1 MDLVNI
7 IKRPI
12 LSEKSTLQTERF
24 NQVSFEVSPD
34 ATKTQIRHAVEEFFK
49 VKVTAVN
56 TVLVPGPRY
65 RTRVGERKG
74 APWKKAIVTLKE
86 GEKIEFFKGV

>member
-1 MDLVNI
+1 MNFSRDQSQEA
-7 IKRPI
+7 PI
-12 LSEKSTLQTERF
+12 FRTWDF
-24 NQVSFEVSPD
+24 MF
-34 ATKTQIRHAVEEFFK
+34 EEFFK
-49 VKVTAVN
+49 VKVAAVN